1 MRIVEA
7 VTAGAGFLAA
17 GIILQSGGKV
27 YELTTGTGVW
37 TAAAIG
43 MAWGSGAYAIAGI
56 TTALVLVALFGPGFI
71 KKKMGWDRND
81 IREDRVETPAAPT
94 GKAMPGAKGER

>member
-17 GIILQSGGKV
+17 GIILQSGGKGH
-27 YELTTGTGVW
+27 ELTTGAG

-56 TTALVLVALFGPGFI
+56 TTVLAPVALFGPGFV
-71 KKKMGWDRND
+71 KKKMGWDHND
-81 IREDRVETPAAPT
+81 VREDRGETPAAPT